1 MKRAFVLS
9 VGLLALSAAA
19 GAEDL
24 KAVYERALVNDPQI
38 READA
43 LRKATLEA
51 KPQALSALLPQVSGS
66 ASKAK
71 ADTSAALGW
80 KGMSTLDIA
89 LKNGHTA
96 VVERR
101 GVPHCPGSELA
112 AWAVTAGAGESN

>member
-43 LRKATLEA
+43 LRDEEKAIEA
-51 KPQALSALLPQVSGS
+51 EVAIAGKRLN
-66 ASKAK
+66 ASQQKL
-71 ADTSAALGW
+71 TSAKIAHVDGVRQGKEKAQDVHRQNTKALEG
-80 KGMSTLDIA
+80 
-89 LKNGHTA
+89 
-96 VVERR
+96 
-101 GVPHCPGSELA
+101 GVPGR
-112 AWAVTAGAGESN
+112 